1 MSVTHGADVERLR
14 TIAGELGR
22 SAGAITKIEQAG
34 VAQSAALQGA
44 WSGQDLEAFVRSWD
58 GSRRQLVGCADRLAG
73 FAQLLL
79 EQAEQQDTGS
89 EGSGQGSTGPNGP
102 GTAPGAP
109 EGADPDNNDS
119 RDRPR
124 KHFFDTPKPPEYY
137 ENHEDPG
144 PGNVDLPEGA
154 DPDDPAIQEMLRT
167 ANGRAALDW
176 MERNDIEIR
185 YDDDYDGA
193 YYSNDSNTM
202 TLGKG
207 GYRDPTTI
215 IHEANHARWDAEDR
229 QADVEETTRD
239 EYVNG
244 KYDEE
249 TDCVT
254 NEVYYA
260 KQAREEGIDAPYSVG
275 EQKYD
280 EGYSRA
286 YQDAIDAGRT
296 PDQAHAA
303 GDEAGRA
310 EIRYLFSSGYYK
322 ASGSGGRT
330 YGDLKGE
337 YWDKQNDWNPFN
349 GI

>member
-1 MSVTHGADVERLR
+1 MTLTHGADVDVLRSVAGQLDDSSRRITSVESTGAALSSTLQGSWAGDDLERFVAGWDSSRQQLHGCAERLTR
-14 TIAGELGR
+14 FARLLGEQADQQDDG
-22 SAGAITKIEQAG
+22 SNGGGSAPAGAG
-34 VAQSAALQGA
+34 P
-44 WSGQDLEAFVRSWD
+44 
-58 GSRRQLVGCADRLAG
+58 GSR
-73 FAQLLL
+73 
-79 EQAEQQDTGS
+79 
-89 EGSGQGSTGPNGP
+89 
-102 GTAPGAP
+102 AP
-109 EGADPDNNDS
+109 EGVDADNNDS

-144 PGNVDLPEGA
+144 PGNVEMPEGA
-154 DPDDPAIQEMLRT
+154 DPDDPAIQEMLKT

-176 MERNDIEIR
+176 MARNDITIT
-185 YDDDYDGA
+185 YDDKYDGA
-193 YYSNDSNTM
+193 YYTASNNSM

-207 GYRDPTTI
+207 GYRDASTI

-229 QADVEETTRD
+229 QVDVEETTRE
-239 EYVNG
+239 EYING

-260 KQAREEGIDAPYSVG
+260 KQAREAGVDAEYSVG

-280 EGYSRA
+280 EGYARA
-286 YQDAIDAGRT
+286 YNSALEDGKTPAQAHQAGDAAGRK
-296 PDQAHAA
+296 
-303 GDEAGRA
+303 
-310 EIRYLFSSGYYK
+310 EIRHLFSSGYFK
-322 ASGSGGRT
+322 ASGSGGKT
-330 YGDLKGE
+330 YGELKGD